1 MSGVGTRGRGG
12 EVFGR
17 RTMSRSRRRRTRLWR
32 TRRREGRK
40 KRVKGKRKRMGN
52 VEKREG
58 RGERERA
65 GQSEV
70 EGFRKIGCKTRQDER
85 GSERRDRE
93 RRRGG
98 RNSFT
103 FSRAHLV
110 SLESS
115 FPFSFLLLP
124 SPQTPPPAHPPPPF
138 SSVVMVG
145 TWLKGTSHW
154 LRWREKQRTA
164 RKSSPFQPSI
174 LLEPSS
180 TSSKFYSL
188 SPSGVVSAVD
198 SGDRIVISG
207 PPRPNGPPLKKEI
220 TLASLQAPRLVR

>member
-65 GQSEV
+65 RQSEV

-124 SPQTPPPAHPPPPF
+124 SPQTPPPRPPPTSF
-138 SSVVMVG
+138 FLRRHGWNVAQGYVALVEMEREAEDG
-145 TWLKGTSHW
+145 TKKLT
-154 LRWREKQRTA
+154 
-164 RKSSPFQPSI
+164 I
-174 LLEPSS
+174 S
-180 TSSKFYSL
+180 TI
-188 SPSGVVSAVD
+188 D
-198 SGDRIVISG
+198 
-207 PPRPNGPPLKKEI
+207 
-220 TLASLQAPRLVR
+220 LA

>member
-1 MSGVGTRGRGG
+1 LEDATSRGSGKT
-12 EVFGR
+12 
-17 RTMSRSRRRRTRLWR
+17 SN
-32 TRRREGRK
+32 
-40 KRVKGKRKRMGN
+40 GKRKRMGN

-65 GQSEV
+65 RQSEV

-93 RRRGG
+93 RRRGSG
-98 RNSFT
+98 NSFT
-103 FSRAHLV
+103 FSRADLV

-124 SPQTPPPAHPPPPF
+124 PPRPPPAHSPPPF

-145 TWLKGTSHW
+145 TWLKGTSHL

-188 SPSGVVSAVD
+188 SLRRRLRGRLRGQDRHQRTSAPEWPSSQEGNHPGLAP
-198 SGDRIVISG
+198 GAEAGEIVERVFFPFRSIVFW
-207 PPRPNGPPLKKEI
+207 
-220 TLASLQAPRLVR
+220 APHH